1 MGVNANQQTATE
13 PGMAARSV
21 MPIAAL
27 LALLSA
33 SCCVLPIGLS
43 IIGLGGTWLT
53 MLGPF
58 FAYRDL
64 ILVAVA
70 MALIWAWYG
79 VIRPRPCAMRKR
91 SAIVWVSLATIAFL
105 VALSSPYWEA
115 SVQRFMWDLWRS
127 TR

>member
-1 MGVNANQQTATE
+1 MDVNANQQTETE
-13 PGMAARSV
+13 PGVAARLV

-58 FAYRDL
+58 IVYRSF
-64 ILVAVA
+64 ILVIVA
-70 MALIWAWYG
+70 IALIWAWYR
-79 VIRPRPCAMRKR
+79 VIWPKKCTRRKR
-91 SAIVWVSLATIAFL
+91 SAIIWASLATMAFL

-115 SVQRFMWDLWRS
+115 SAQRFMWDFWRS

>member
-1 MGVNANQQTATE
+1 MDVNANQQTATE
-13 PGMAARSV
+13 SGVAVRLV

-58 FAYRDL
+58 IAYRGF

-70 MALIWAWYG
+70 IALIWAWY
-79 VIRPRPCAMRKR
+79 RLMWPRTCAMRKR
-91 SAIVWVSLATIAFL
+91 SAIVWVSFATIAFL

-115 SVQRFMWDLWRS
+115 SAQRFMWELWRS